1 MHSNSQTFPNTFV
14 ERIAKIFEA
23 FFLRINADTF
33 HKDMFDVSFIKME
46 YCTIDVKE
54 KIFTL
59 KNYNMSKERNVNYNS
74 KLL

>member
-1 MHSNSQTFPNTFV
+1 MHSNSQTFPNTSV
-14 ERIAKIFEA
+14 ERIEA

>member
-1 MHSNSQTFPNTFV
+1 
-14 ERIAKIFEA
+14 
-23 FFLRINADTF
+23 
-33 HKDMFDVSFIKME
+33 MFDVSFIKME